1 MRIFIFTFYCC
12 FMMSGLGQNCRIQFV
27 DVENGSPIPGL
38 MISLRLDENQRGIQK
53 MTNNEGM
60 IVLESLF
67 HGQTF
72 WFKTKG
78 MGYEEKEGKFD
89 SFECD
94 DIHIVQLKTL
104 DLMKS
109 EVVVTAAH
117 QSQSVDQSVQIV
129 RVIDAEKIEAM
140 GSISL
145 VEALGNELNI
155 QMARDNV
162 LGTGISIQG
171 LAGQNVKILIDG
183 VPILGRL
190 DGNIDISQIN
200 MAQVERIEIIEGPM
214 SVNFGSDALGGTIN
228 IIMKRDAQN
237 GWRLSS
243 KVFYESLGNYNAQMA
258 TSFTRNKHSL
268 GFDLARYFF
277 EGWNPNQTFFAFPE
291 VTLADTTRAH
301 LWNPKEQYF
310 GSAFYKFDNK
320 KFSSTVNLNGY
331 YEHILNR
338 GRPVLPYYLTAF
350 DDTYQTKRYS
360 LTNQTSWFA
369 AKSWKFSSVT
379 GLSGFTRQKN
389 TYFVDLTEL
398 NPSLVAQSS
407 LHDTTNFY
415 QILNRTNAIRFTE
428 NGKMSYEIGHE
439 FSSEWMFGKRILE
452 GQQNMWYSDFFSTME
467 WSPNKNF
474 SMKPGVRYG
483 YNSAYQTIP
492 VASLQTRYSWKKWVA
507 KATFGTG
514 FRAPSIKELHFEFI
528 DINHNIVGNPDLKA
542 ESSWNAQFLL
552 NTKVRLKNAALR
564 LEWKGFLNRISN
576 QILLANVLGSTEYTY
591 FNLANTLTTG
601 GSFTA
606 GYTLGVLNVKA
617 GMALTAYNQSLSE
630 LQSGSYLQYLEWN
643 GSASYRFEKQKAS
656 INLFYR
662 STGKQPF
669 FYTTTDG
676 NLERGYMDSFH
687 FLDLTLMKS
696 TKNNLFDFSLGFR
709 NLLNVKSVPIV
720 GAMSS
725 GAHSSGG
732 TQFNVAR
739 GMSIFGSISY
749 QFHKKSKSHE

>member
-1 MRIFIFTFYCC
+1 MRNFFFILSLF
-12 FMMSGLGQNCRIQFV
+12 FMMSGWGQNCRIQFV
-27 DVENGSPIPGL
+27 DSENRSPIPGL
-38 MISLRLDENQRGIQK
+38 MISLRMDENQRGIQK
-53 MTNNEGM
+53 MTNNDGL
-60 IVLESLF
+60 ISLESSF
-67 HGQTF
+67 QGQTF

-78 MGYEEKEGKFD
+78 MGYKEKEGKID
-89 SFECD
+89 SLRCEE
-94 DIHIVQLKTL
+94 ILVISLKTL

-129 RVIDAEKIEAM
+129 RVIDAAKIEAM
-140 GSISL
+140 GAVSL

-237 GWRLSS
+237 GWRLNS
-243 KVFYESLGNYNAQMA
+243 KFFYESFGNYNAQMA
-258 TSFTRNKHSL
+258 TSLRKNNHSIGL
-268 GFDLARYFF
+268 DFARYFF
-277 EGWNPNQTFFAFPE
+277 DGWSPNHEFLAVPKIT
-291 VTLADTTRAH
+291 VADTNRTH

-310 GSAFYKFDNK
+310 GSMYYRFDNR
-320 KFSSTVNLNGY
+320 KFVSTTSFNGY

-338 GRPVLPYYLTAF
+338 GRPVLPYFLTAF
-350 DDTYQTKRYS
+350 DDTYQTHRYS
-360 LTNQTSWFA
+360 LTNETSWFA

-379 GLSGFTRQKN
+379 GLSGFQRQKN
-389 TYFVDLTEL
+389 TYFIDLTEL
-398 NPSLVAQSS
+398 NPSLVAQNSM
-407 LHDTTNFY
+407 HDTTQFY

-428 NGKMSYEIGHE
+428 NGKMSYEMGYE
-439 FSSEWMFGKRILE
+439 FSSETMLGKRILNT
-452 GQQNMWYSDFFSTME
+452 QQNMWYADFFSTME

-483 YNSAYQTIP
+483 YNSTYRSLP
-492 VASLQTRYSWKKWVA
+492 VASFQTRYSWKKWVA
-507 KATFGTG
+507 KATIGTG
-514 FRAPSIKELHFEFI
+514 FRAPSIKELYFEFI
-528 DINHNIVGNPDLKA
+528 DINHNIVGNPNLTA
-542 ESSWNAQFLL
+542 ENSWNTQLLL
-552 NTKVRLKNAALR
+552 NTKIRIKNSAVR
-564 LEWKGFLNRISN
+564 LEWKGFYNRISN
-576 QILLANVLGSTEYTY
+576 QIQLANVLGTTEYTY
-591 FNLANTLTTG
+591 FNLANVLTTG
-601 GSFTA
+601 GSFSA
-606 GYTLGVLNVKA
+606 GYSWGTLQIKA
-617 GMALTAYNQSLSE
+617 GMGATAYNQSTSTLSQNE
-630 LQSGSYLQYLEWN
+630 FLHYLEWN

-656 INLFYR
+656 VNLFYR

-696 TKNNLFDFSLGFR
+696 SKNNQFDFSLGLR
-709 NLLNVKSVPIV
+709 NMLNVRSVPIV
-720 GAMSS
+720 GAMNS

-739 GMSIFGSISY
+739 GMSVFGSISY
-749 QFHKKSKSHE
+749 QFHKTAKQHD